1 MIRSLLLL
9 TTAIAA
15 AFLLIAGTAGSHA
28 GALEIGPTFH
38 SPDTG
43 AHQPLAGYTQE
54 GEDGVSPAENGGSD
68 SQHDVQ
74 VWTVAAAVIASS
86 VGLLLFLVRAVTGR
100 VAPPPP
106 QENGHH

>member
-15 AFLLIAGTAGSHA
+15 AFLLIAGAAGSHA
-28 GALEIGPTFH
+28 AAAEVEPSLL
-38 SPDTG
+38 SPDAG
-43 AHQPLAGYTQE
+43 VHQSLATNSQD
-54 GEDGVSPAENGGSD
+54 GEDGVSPAENGDSD
-68 SQHDVQ
+68 TRYDVQ
-74 VWTVAAAVIASS
+74 VWTVAAAAIAAS

-106 QENGHH
+106 QKDSHH